1 MTNEEELAEA
11 RIVAD
16 QEQQKLRALT
26 PRTPEWKKQFARWYD
41 ACQWV
46 RELNSVLTVE
56 RRLR

>member
-1 MTNEEELAEA
+1 MTTEEELAEA
-11 RIVAD
+11 RLVAD

-26 PRTPEWKKQFARWYD
+26 PRTPEWKKQFANRYE

-46 RELNSVLTVE
+46 RELNSVLKVE